1 MIGSPVFTS
10 YDDRM
15 LQRALDATAPG
26 VADIIDLDSLH
37 CCPECRHWLAGRG
50 KKQEGRCALFE
61 KIMRGRKG
69 TKPRPLRALHRAC
82 RKWVSNL
89 GNRTRSDRDAGR
101 SSSGRHEWPRTA
113 NPARSGRERHRLTA
127 R

>member
-1 MIGSPVFTS
+1 MIGSPFFTS

-61 KIMRGRKG
+61 NIMRGRKA
-69 TKPRPLRALHRAC
+69 PSPVRSVPYAC

-89 GNRTRSDRDAGR
+89 GNGTRSDRDAGR
-101 SSSGRHEWPRTA
+101 SHRAGMNGPAQPIPRAPVEKGT
-113 NPARSGRERHRLTA
+113 G
-127 R
+127 